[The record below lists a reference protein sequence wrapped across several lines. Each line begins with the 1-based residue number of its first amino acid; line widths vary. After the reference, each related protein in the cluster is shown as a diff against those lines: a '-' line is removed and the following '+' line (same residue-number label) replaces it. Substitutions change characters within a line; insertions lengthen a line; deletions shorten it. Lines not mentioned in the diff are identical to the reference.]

1 MRGDSVS
8 TVTGVRAPGLVLLT
22 VGAAQFMSP
31 FMLTAVGVAL
41 PSMGGELGATAMQLG
56 LVEQLFVLSMAM
68 GMLTFGRLGD
78 LVGQRQVVL
87 SGLVLFTAVTVSLGL
102 APNIYVV
109 MVLRF
114 LQGTGSSMMLGC
126 SLAMV
131 AAAYPKARRGSKIG
145 IVSACTYSGLCI
157 GPVIGGFVTAQLGW
171 RFVFLAVVPLGILAI
186 AVCTWGVREPVR
198 RPAGGR
204 LDWRGGLVF
213 AISVLLFMEGAAH
226 AKQMPLGPLMIGLG
240 LAGLAAFFI
249 LESHTES
256 PLLDV
261 TLLTRNRF
269 FALSSLA
276 AMGNYA
282 ATFGI
287 TFMMSLYLQYVKGMS
302 PREADMLLLFQPAL
316 QLVAAPVAGRL
327 ADRMP
332 ARRLTTIG
340 MLTSSAGLIVAA
352 ITLTGDTPIW
362 LLSVELAVI
371 GAGFGIFIAPNSTAI
386 MGSVKEHQ
394 FGIASGMIGTV
405 RTLGMA
411 VSMSSITL
419 VIALFMGEDRI
430 DPQTVGLFL
439 RSMRAGLVLF
449 AIFSCLGMLVSY
461 FRGSPP
467 GATPRA

>member
-1 MRGDSVS
+1 MNNTPQAGIS
-8 TVTGVRAPGLVLLT
+8 APKSPDLVLLT

-78 LVGQRQVVL
+78 LIGQRRVVL
-87 SGLVLFTAVTVSLGL
+87 SGLLLFTAVTASLGL

-109 MVLRF
+109 MILRF
-114 LQGTGSSMMLGC
+114 FQGMGSAMMLGC

-157 GPVIGGFVTAQLGW
+157 GPVIGGFITTQFGW
-171 RFVFLAVVPLGILAI
+171 RAVFLAVVPLGMIAI
-186 AVCTWGVREPVR
+186 AVCIWGVRESARAAAGR
-198 RPAGGR
+198 RM
-204 LDWRGGLVF
+204 DWRGGLVF
-213 AISVLLFMEGAAH
+213 GVSVLLFMQGAAH
-226 AKQMPLGPLMIGLG
+226 AKEVPVGPLMMVLG
-240 LAGLAAFFI
+240 LAGLAAFFV
-249 LESHTES
+249 LESHIES

-269 FALSSLA
+269 FAMSSLA

-287 TFMMSLYLQYVKGMS
+287 TFLMSLYLQYVKGMS
-302 PREADMLLLFQPAL
+302 PREAGFLLLFQPAL
-316 QLVAAPVAGRL
+316 QLIAAPVAGRL

-332 ARRLTTIG
+332 ARRLTSIG
-340 MLTSSAGLIVAA
+340 MLTSSAGLILAA
-352 ITLTGDTPIW
+352 ITLAGDTPIW
-362 LLSVELAVI
+362 LLCLELAII

-394 FGIASGMIGTV
+394 FGVASGMIGTV

-419 VIALFMGEDRI
+419 VIAIFMGEDKI
-430 DPQTVGLFL
+430 NPQTLGPFL
-439 RSMRAGLVLF
+439 QSMRVGLVLF
-449 AIFSCLGMLVSY
+449 AMFSCLGMVVSY
-461 FRGSPP
+461 LRGASP
-467 GATPRA
+467 GAATR